1 MAGAGADGDMIDIF
15 LHQAGPPTSGGGT
28 TRPSEQRTG
37 VVSQPSAAKARV
49 IRAASP
55 TPSELSALR
64 AAGIAADDAGAAGPS
79 RPLQPR
85 GRVRRPS
92 KAPPRAVEA
101 AETDVPLAERRRESG
116 GVAAVPAAA
125 PPGPAKGAARSRLQV
140 QPV

>member
-101 AETDVPLAERRRESG
+101 AKVDVPLAELCPAPSLREE
-116 GVAAVPAAA
+116 
-125 PPGPAKGAARSRLQV
+125 QV
-140 QPV
+140 TVRISLE